1 MNKKILV
8 TVGAVAAL
16 GFAAGGAFTASNTM
30 PAGGVQGYGQVLS
43 TGAAVT
49 QVTTSTLT
57 TDASKAASVVF
68 TTTTDVTGKAAKMT
82 LKNGA
87 TVVGSPYS
95 CTLGT
100 YTAGTPGSMTIT
112 CATSDNPSLS
122 AYDTT
127 GLSVL

>member
-30 PAGGVQGYGQVLS
+30 PASTIQGYGQVQD

-49 QVTTSTLT
+49 AVTTNTLS
-57 TDASKAASVVF
+57 TDASKVASVVF
-68 TTTTDVTGKAAKMT
+68 TTTTNVTGKTATMT

-87 TVVGSPYS
+87 TVVGSPYT

-100 YTAGTPGSMTIT
+100 YSTTMTIT
-112 CATSDNPSLS
+112 CATGDNPSLS

>member
-30 PAGGVQGYGQVLS
+30 PASTIQGYGQVQD

-49 QVTTSTLT
+49 AVSTNTLS
-57 TDASKAASVVF
+57 TDASKVASVVF
-68 TTTTDVTGKAAKMT
+68 TTTTNVTGKTATMT

-87 TVVGSPYS
+87 TVVGSPYT

-100 YTAGTPGSMTIT
+100 YSTTMTIT
-112 CATSDNPSLS
+112 CATGDNPSLS